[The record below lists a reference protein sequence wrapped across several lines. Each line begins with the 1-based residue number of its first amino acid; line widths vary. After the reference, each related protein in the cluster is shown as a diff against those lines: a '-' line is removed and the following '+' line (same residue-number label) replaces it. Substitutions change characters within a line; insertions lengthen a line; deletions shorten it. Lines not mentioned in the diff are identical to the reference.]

1 MLTKDKQYV
10 RANGKPF
17 LFGVKVGTFKKY
29 TGANWPFF
37 DLGDGKTCMVN
48 ATDDQ
53 FVPAEDAAEQERLR
67 TGHA

>member
-29 TGANWPFF
+29 TSAWWPFF

-48 ATDDQ
+48 GVNED
-53 FVPAEDAAEQERLR
+53 FELAEDAAEQERLR